1 MSEYLGCQAAY
12 HSICVNQDGTLEP
25 CCQYT
30 ADLKSPKY
38 RYNQFEKYLA
48 DIPTKM
54 HNDAENGI
62 KHSGCQKCFKEEQHG
77 WKSLRQWQNDWYP
90 RNWQI
95 KNQVGQ
101 DNPIY
106 DLELRLG
113 NFCNLKCIMCGPD
126 QSSSIAAERYTH
138 RDRFIKIDAHM
149 GQGNMPYYWKEEE
162 FKQFAQTVLTTNA
175 RRVNITGGE
184 PFIIP
189 EVVKFLDMLTPRADN
204 LVLSFNTN
212 LTEVSNK
219 LLTALQK
226 FKKIHIS
233 ISLEGTG
240 AMNDYVRHPSR
251 WADIESNVQLLKQ
264 QLPQAR
270 LEINHVLQHTSAY
283 TLPDLADF
291 AKQQEMHFQITT
303 ISGYPHLTLDSVP
316 VHHLEQ
322 FKIWAEQSL
331 HIDNKQK
338 SLIVG
343 MIDSAQFDSELY
355 HKFKE
360 YIDLLDNIRGTDY
373 FSVFPQARI

>member
-1 MSEYLGCQAAY
+1 
-12 HSICVNQDGTLEP
+12 
-25 CCQYT
+25 
-30 ADLKSPKY
+30 
-38 RYNQFEKYLA
+38 
-48 DIPTKM
+48 M